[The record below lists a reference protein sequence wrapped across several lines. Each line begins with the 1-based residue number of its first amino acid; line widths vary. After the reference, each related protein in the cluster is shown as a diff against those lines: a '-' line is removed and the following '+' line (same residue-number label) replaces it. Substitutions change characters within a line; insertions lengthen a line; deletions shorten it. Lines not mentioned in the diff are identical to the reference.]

1 VGRKIIEFSDHMS
14 PDYREYLETVLDE
27 LEEMAIEIDGYAF
40 NLAVKKAW
48 REWDAE
54 QPQGAE
60 LAVDSHMLL
69 ECPDRRVRTLAA
81 LSVRIRDA
89 LGELS

>member
-14 PDYREYLETVLDE
+14 PDYRQYLESILDE

-60 LAVDSHMLL
+60 FAVDSQMLL
-69 ECPDRRVRTLAA
+69 ECPDERVRSLAT
-81 LSVRIRDA
+81 LSVRIREA
-89 LGELS
+89 LEDLG